1 MKTTPMQS
9 GVLSRRSFVKGL
21 GVIGAAAAVSALP
34 LSGCASNDETAE
46 PADDTASSD
55 KATEPADS
63 TASTGIADPTED
75 NPITVDAENK
85 EVRYLAE
92 VNAVYFTE
100 LTRHGIVYAGGSN
113 GEKAVLRGLGDEKE
127 FYQAL
132 MDCGFEAGNNLT
144 AEDMKAAEGEGK
156 SIEGDPLKVTVKW
169 DGQEDIPFI
178 DIINCTA
185 GDYTPDFR
193 FGGNL
198 ESAKENNTGCVL
210 CLDSCATGIVS
221 DAYWPTGTSQHEVA
235 LFNGKEDVLPADG
248 TRVIVTFTAA

>member
-1 MKTTPMQS
+1 MKTTSTQTD
-9 GVLSRRSFVKGL
+9 VLSRRSFVKGL

-34 LSGCASNDETAE
+34 LSGCASNEETTEPADEKTDDKTAE
-46 PADDTASSD
+46 PAPTS
-55 KATEPADS
+55 
-63 TASTGIADPTED
+63 GIADPTED
-75 NPITVDAENK
+75 TPITVDVENK

-100 LTRHGIVYAGGSN
+100 LTRHGIVYAEGSN

-144 AEDMKAAEGEGK
+144 AEDMKAAKGEGK
-156 SIEGDPLKVTVKW
+156 SIEGDPLKVTIKW

-198 ESAKENNTGCVL
+198 ESAKKNNTGCVL

-235 LFNGKEDVLPADG
+235 LFSGKEDVLPADG